1 MELTVKKIFSLYK
14 KYAIP
19 EHIIKHM
26 AKVAE
31 YALSLCEKF
40 EKKGIKIDKN
50 TVVKAALIHDVLR
63 PCDFREFPSNAPEE
77 WVKLRKKYH
86 KKGHEKATSEILN
99 KMGFKKIANLVLKHD
114 FYKIDELKTWEEK
127 ILYYSDKRVEK
138 DGIVELKERFKKGRE
153 RNFKPTDDLK
163 KIKETEK
170 KIVAL
175 EKEINSMLRRRN

>member
-1 MELTVKKIFSLYK
+1 MEMSVKKILSLYK
-14 KYAIP
+14 KYAVP

-31 YALSLCEKF
+31 YSLNLCEKF

-50 TVVKAALIHDVLR
+50 SVIKAALLHDVLR
-63 PCDFREFPSNAPEE
+63 PCDFREFLNSVPKE
-77 WVKLRKKYH
+77 WVEMRKKYH
-86 KKGHEKATSEILN
+86 KKGHEKAMSEILN
-99 KMGFKKIANLVLKHD
+99 KMDFKKIANLVSKHD

-163 KIKETEK
+163 KIKGIEK
-170 KIVAL
+170 KIVTL
-175 EKEINSMLRRRN
+175 EKEINLMLR